1 MFSLSLRRDLPLLCF
16 GKAANCG
23 AGSGRGGTWS
33 GLAGGICRRASGSCR
48 CHSQVSC
55 SIPAPFALWDA
66 LTMLPWDACGSGLPG
81 WRISPYVSE
90 LCQNQPSTSAA
101 FQAVWP
107 PLASAPGAHAGGK
120 NPSPSTITAGIAML
134 PPASVPPAPGGSA
147 LCHKATT
154 PCPSLLCALENPRS
168 QPSPATLD

>member
-23 AGSGRGGTWS
+23 AGSGRGGMWS

-48 CHSQVSC
+48 SHYQVSC

-66 LTMLPWDACGSGLPG
+66 LAVLPWDAWGSGLPG
-81 WRISPYVSE
+81 WMISPFVSE

-101 FQAVWP
+101 FQAAWP

-120 NPSPSTITAGIAML
+120 NPSPSYHHGRNSYAATCQCSSCTRGLSPL
-134 PPASVPPAPGGSA
+134 PQSHGT
-147 LCHKATT
+147 L
-154 PCPSLLCALENPRS
+154 S
-168 QPSPATLD
+168 QPLVCLGKSQVPAVASHP